1 MAEDCAEGK
10 FIKNV
15 FFICQCAILGSKH
28 LDETQES
35 NVPPLVKNT
44 WVYIILWHAKDLVM
58 KGNDQRELKNA
69 IKALEIKFLKILDKV
84 CDYRLNYQVQKILI
98 HFKTFETQNLSQHVS
113 NLDSMDLNKQF

>member
-1 MAEDCAEGK
+1 M
-10 FIKNV
+10 
-15 FFICQCAILGSKH
+15 
-28 LDETQES
+28 
-35 NVPPLVKNT
+35 PPLVKNT

-113 NLDSMDLNKQF
+113 NLDSMDLNK